1 MRVIIR
7 GNRHHQE
14 INIMRKFIVALS
26 AIAFSTSFSALA
38 AEVKTL
44 QVEESVTIAAPA
56 TTVWNKI
63 SNFDD
68 LGAWHPAV
76 KSTKI
81 TAGENNKKGAMRL
94 LTLQDGGTIN
104 EKLLG
109 YNAKKMTFKYAITE
123 GVLPVSSYVSSV
135 TVKAEKDN
143 TTVVVWKGSFKRKDL
158 SGTPAAGQ
166 DDEAAVKTITGV
178 YRGGLDNLKKILETK

>member
-1 MRVIIR
+1 MK
-7 GNRHHQE
+7 
-14 INIMRKFIVALS
+14 KFIAILS
-26 AIAFSTSFSALA
+26 AIAFSTGLSAQA
-38 AEVKTL
+38 GEAKTL
-44 QVEESVTIAAPA
+44 QVEESVKIAAPA
-56 TTVWNKI
+56 AAVWDKI
-63 SNFDD
+63 SNFND

-76 KSTKI
+76 KTTSI
-81 TAGENNKKGAMRL
+81 TAGENNKKGAIRL

-135 TVKAEKDN
+135 TVKADKDN
-143 TTVVVWKGSFKRKDL
+143 ATVVVWKGSFKRKDL
-158 SGTPAAGQ
+158 AATPAAGQ
-166 DDEAAVKTITGV
+166 DDEAAVKTITSV